1 MKGFAEQ
8 NFGGDLKKG
17 TEFLE
22 KAQPLQ
28 RLGSAD
34 EVAETVVF
42 MLSDKPGFMTGSLIS
57 IDGGYT
63 AA

>member
-8 NFGGDLKKG
+8 NFSGNMEKG
-17 TEFLE
+17 VEFLE

-28 RLGSAD
+28 RLGKPE

-42 MLSDKPGFMTGSLIS
+42 MLSDKPGFMTGSLVS
-57 IDGGYT
+57 IDG
-63 AA
+63 